1 MSVRVPMFD
10 PTGIDNAMQDYV
22 SQKKLAGVQV
32 LLAHRD
38 RVIHRHCYG
47 YANLV
52 KKTPMKD
59 DTIFRIFSMT
69 KPITSLAVMMLW
81 EEGHFDLHDAVSDFL
96 PSFQHL
102 QVYNPQGSPLPLAR
116 PITFH
121 DLLTHTSG
129 LGYGLD
135 QSSPVERL
143 YARANI
149 LRMEESLA
157 DKMERITAL
166 PLHHQPGERFT
177 YSVATDVLG
186 HLVELISGKRLD
198 IFLKERIFDPLG
210 MTDTAFSITK
220 KQQAY
225 LATLYT
231 KFKNL
236 PLLDVRLAPPFLRPT
251 FLRGAWVNKTH
262 QPAFLSGGGG
272 LVSTMNDYYQFVRML
287 ARQGELNGNRLI
299 SVKTY
304 ATMTAPQLTEQQNPN
319 QGINLG
325 YGVSVLTDPAKAQL
339 PASPGS
345 IGGSGAAGTDFW
357 IDPIREMIGILMIQY
372 VSFQPVS
379 IALNFARLALGNPHS
394 EANHEPA

>member
-1 MSVRVPMFD
+1 MGDRTPAFD
-10 PTGIDNAMQDYV
+10 SNSMDNAMQAYV
-22 SQKKLAGVQV
+22 SQKKLAGVQI
-32 LLAHRD
+32 LLGHRE
-38 RVIHRHCYG
+38 RVIHRQCYG
-47 YANLV
+47 YQNLV
-52 KKTPMKD
+52 KKTPMTD
-59 DTIFRIFSMT
+59 NTIFRIFSMT

-81 EEGHFDLHDAVSDFL
+81 EEGHFDLSEAVSDFL
-96 PSFQHL
+96 PSFTNLKVH
-102 QVYNPQGSPLPLAR
+102 NPDGSPLPLSR
-116 PITFH
+116 PITIH

-149 LRMEESLA
+149 LRMDESLA

-186 HLVELISGKRLD
+186 HLVELISGQPLD
-198 IFLKERIFDPLG
+198 TFLKERIFDPLHMLDSG
-210 MTDTAFSITK
+210 FSIAK
-220 KQQAY
+220 KQKGR
-225 LATLYT
+225 LPTLYV
-231 KFKNL
+231 KLKNL
-236 PLLDVRLAPPFLRPT
+236 PLLDVRLAPTFIRPT
-251 FLRGAWVNKTH
+251 FLRGAWVNKTR

-304 ATMTAPQLTEQQNPN
+304 ATMTAPQLSEQQNPA

-325 YGVSVLTDPAKAQL
+325 YGVSVLTDPSKAQL
-339 PASPGS
+339 PASTGS

-372 VSFQPVS
+372 VSYQPVPV
-379 IALNFARLALGNPHS
+379 AADFARHALTDNTS